1 MNVQVNP
8 ADVWARAIIAAARVF
23 GDDPIEAV
31 VAAPVRGGRNKRQ
44 ALPAACLGIAK
55 VSGQPVGRVA
65 PILGLQPSHVRNRKA
80 LGGAD
85 FRRAVQAAERAAQYA
100 LWRPEAAESVA
111 GSASGDLEIARPTVA
126 AMDADVMV
134 RAVEALGPAPVADW
148 QAELAQ
154 AVEALPDKGM
164 IVQSPRRGGKS
175 KVLAAVLEAAE
186 PAWHPSRSPTAAERP
201 PHIARPH
208 APLAG
213 RVNLANGHAFAPTFR
228 PGPPPPTQS
237 LEGRILARLA
247 VAPGSPRGL
256 ASILDIKET
265 FVAQTLRNLEREGR
279 VVAGELAP
287 GQSDRDQA
295 WSLA

>member
-8 ADVWARAIIAAARVF
+8 ADVWARAIIAAARSF

-31 VAAPVRGGRNKRQ
+31 VAAPVRGGRSKLQ
-44 ALPAACLGIAK
+44 SLPAACLGIAK

-65 PILGLQPSHVRNRKA
+65 PILGLQPAHVRARKSR
-80 LGGAD
+80 GGAD

-111 GSASGDLEIARPTVA
+111 GSASGDLDLAGEGA
-126 AMDADVMV
+126 A
-134 RAVEALGPAPVADW
+134 EALAPPPVADW

-154 AVEALPDKGM
+154 AVEALPDKGV
-164 IVQSPRRGGKS
+164 IFQSPRRGGKS
-175 KVLAAVLEAAE
+175 RLRAALLEAAE
-186 PAWHPSRSPTAAERP
+186 APVVEPP

-208 APLAG
+208 APVAG

-228 PGPPPPTQS
+228 PGPPPPTPS

-256 ASILDIKET
+256 ASILDIKEA
-265 FVAQTLRNLEREGR
+265 FVAQTLRNLGREGR
-279 VVAGELAP
+279 VTAADLAP

-295 WSLA
+295 WRVA

>member
-31 VAAPVRGGRNKRQ
+31 AAAPERGGGGKRQ
-44 ALPAACLGIAK
+44 TLPAACLGIAK

-65 PILGLQPSHVRNRKA
+65 PVLGLQPAHVRARKA
-80 LGGAD
+80 HGGAD

-111 GSASGDLEIARPTVA
+111 GSASGDLDLAGLRTA
-126 AMDADVMV
+126 AMDPDVIV
-134 RAVEALGPAPVADW
+134 RAVEALAPAPVADW

-154 AVEALPDKGM
+154 AVEALPDKGV
-164 IVQSPRRGGKS
+164 IFQSPRRGGKS
-175 KVLAAVLEAAE
+175 RLRAALLEAAE
-186 PAWHPSRSPTAAERP
+186 APAAEPP

-208 APLAG
+208 APVAG
-213 RVNLANGHAFAPTFR
+213 PLSLANGYAFAPPFR

-237 LEGRILARLA
+237 IDGRILARLA
-247 VAPGSPRGL
+247 VAPGSPRVL
-256 ASILDIKET
+256 ASILDIKES
-265 FVAQTLRNLEREGR
+265 FVALHLRNLAREGL
-279 VVAGELAP
+279 VIAADLAP

-295 WSLA
+295 WRVA

>member
-8 ADVWARAIIAAARVF
+8 ADVWARAIIAAARAF

-31 VAAPVRGGRNKRQ
+31 VAAPVRGGRSKRQ
-44 ALPAACLGIAK
+44 SLPAACLGIAK

-65 PILGLQPSHVRNRKA
+65 PILGLQPSHVRARKA
-80 LGGAD
+80 HGGPE

-111 GSASGDLEIARPTVA
+111 GSASGDLQLVG
-126 AMDADVMV
+126 
-134 RAVEALGPAPVADW
+134 EAGGESLALDPAADW
-148 QAELAQ
+148 EAELAQ
-154 AVEALPDKGM
+154 AVEALP
-164 IVQSPRRGGKS
+164 
-175 KVLAAVLEAAE
+175 E
-186 PAWHPSRSPTAAERP
+186 PAPVAEAPAAERP
-201 PHIARPH
+201 AHIAKPH
-208 APLAG
+208 TPLAG

-256 ASILDIKET
+256 ASILDIKEA
-265 FVAQTLRNLEREGR
+265 FVAQTLRNLAREGR
-279 VVAGELAP
+279 VTAADLAE

>member
-31 VAAPVRGGRNKRQ
+31 AAAPERGGGGKRQ
-44 ALPAACLGIAK
+44 TLPAACLGIAK

-65 PILGLQPSHVRNRKA
+65 PILGLQPAHVRARKA
-80 LGGAD
+80 HGGSD

-111 GSASGDLEIARPTVA
+111 GSASGDLELTGWRTA
-126 AMDADVMV
+126 AMDFDVMV
-134 RAVEALGPAPVADW
+134 RAAEVLG
-148 QAELAQ
+148 L
-154 AVEALPDKGM
+154 
-164 IVQSPRRGGKS
+164 
-175 KVLAAVLEAAE
+175 AAE
-186 PAWHPSRSPTAAERP
+186 PS

-208 APLAG
+208 APVAG
-213 RVNLANGHAFAPTFR
+213 PLSLANGYAFAPPFR

-237 LEGRILARLA
+237 TDGRILARLA
-247 VAPGSPRGL
+247 VAPGSPRVL
-256 ASILDIKET
+256 ASILDIKES
-265 FVAQTLRNLEREGR
+265 FVALHLRNLAREGL
-279 VVAGELAP
+279 VIAAALAP

-295 WSLA
+295 WRVA